1 MVGPRSS
8 RKSLQMI
15 TFYEWKN
22 MFLKFQD
29 LGRELWSKALT
40 LCCCSHPRRSHTYLV
55 KLSIQGARIP
65 LTTSSSLD
73 SEHSVAF
80 SNWLQL
86 LMSVE
91 TKCSTVI
98 CHFGKDAKAWAPR
111 LALALCHL
119 RCFQCIPR
127 LSGMGSFSVYFSPK
141 QSAADF
147 HRGCKIQWFR
157 RWARY
162 WTWAIKCRLWTS
174 SQSLVLCLK
183 VL

>member
-1 MVGPRSS
+1 MKEYVPEISG
-8 RKSLQMI
+8 
-15 TFYEWKN
+15 F
-22 MFLKFQD
+22 
-29 LGRELWSKALT
+29 GRELWSKALT
-40 LCCCSHPRRSHTYLV
+40 LCCCSHPRRSHTHLV
-55 KLSIQGARIP
+55 LSIQGAVYL

-91 TKCSTVI
+91 SVLYSDLSL
-98 CHFGKDAKAWAPR
+98 DAKALEFP

-119 RCFQCIPR
+119 RCFFNASLR
-127 LSGMGSFSVYFSPK
+127 LSGMAAFLFISSAPNRVLLIFIGAGKFSDS
-141 QSAADF
+141 
-147 HRGCKIQWFR
+147 R